1 MDNFTQNLESVLHNP
16 QLMQQIMAMASSL
29 NTADQSPPE
38 PPPAPT
44 SAPDLAALQKIA
56 GLATQTGI
64 DPDQQSLL
72 QALVPYLSDQR
83 IHRLE
88 RAMRAA
94 KTARLATKLLG
105 SDGLNFLTGR

>member
-1 MDNFTQNLESVLHNP
+1 MDNLTQNLESVLNNP

-29 NTADQSPPE
+29 SSPDSSPPQSPPA
-38 PPPAPT
+38 PAP
-44 SAPDLAALQKIA
+44 APDLAALQKIA

-72 QALVPYLSDQR
+72 QALVPYLSNQR
-83 IHRLE
+83 LHRLE

-94 KTARLATKLLG
+94 KTARLATQLLG
-105 SDGLNFLTGR
+105 REGLNFLTGR